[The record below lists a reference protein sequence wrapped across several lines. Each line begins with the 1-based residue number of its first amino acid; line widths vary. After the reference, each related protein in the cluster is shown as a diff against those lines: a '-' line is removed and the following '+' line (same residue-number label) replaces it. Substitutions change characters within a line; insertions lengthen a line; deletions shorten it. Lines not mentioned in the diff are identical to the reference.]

1 MFTLEP
7 EAEDA
12 SIIRIRLALSGG
24 ELRRMELI
32 DQLGQTTLLTF
43 REVRRE
49 PEIPADTFTFT
60 PPAGVDFDDR
70 ARVTGG
76 WTPIQ
81 GTFQD
86 WRANTRRGG

>member
-12 SIIRIRLALSGG
+12 SIIRIRLAFSGG

-32 DQLGQTTLLTF
+32 DQFGQTTLLTF

-49 PEIPADTFTFT
+49 PEIPVDAFTFT
-60 PPAGVDFDDR
+60 PPAGVDVDD
-70 ARVTGG
+70 
-76 WTPIQ
+76 
-81 GTFQD
+81 
-86 WRANTRRGG
+86 